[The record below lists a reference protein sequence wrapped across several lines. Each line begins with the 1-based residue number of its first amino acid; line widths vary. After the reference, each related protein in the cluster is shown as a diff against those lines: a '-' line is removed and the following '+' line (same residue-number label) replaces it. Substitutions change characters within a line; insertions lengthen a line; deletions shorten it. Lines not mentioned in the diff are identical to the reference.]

1 MSFVQRQAAHCDQ
14 CSHEWLVVGAS
25 TPTHCAKC
33 KSRRW
38 NRGERMQGVDCPDC
52 EEGTPHTH
60 GLSRSADTM
69 EIPICGK
76 TWWEEGEQYEC
87 LMDSG
92 HIEARVNKH
101 GLRGMVRT
109 ITP

>member
-38 NRGERMQGVDCPDC
+38 NDSDVLALAKSLLPPGALIPCDDPRSPKREDVLQEVVRRAPRVRPQHDPKTCRVYRC
-52 EEGTPHTH
+52 
-60 GLSRSADTM
+60 GLCAASKA
-69 EIPICGK
+69 
-76 TWWEEGEQYEC
+76 
-87 LMDSG
+87 
-92 HIEARVNKH
+92 
-101 GLRGMVRT
+101 
-109 ITP
+109 